1 MRLGQAKGKE
11 TPLSYI
17 VAVLLISFVVLW
29 LLAVL
34 FMRGEDLAAFDL
46 NDGTDSVKSI
56 AGEVKPS
63 SEHGQAAEAII
74 DFGKQAS
81 RLPARKRLKLI
92 RRFMEDMS
100 AGREYVSKFVP
111 VDAGGVPAEW
121 VLAPGIDP
129 SKRVLYIHGGA
140 YMAGSSRSHRNITN
154 RLSEICNAAV
164 LAIDYRLMPEH
175 KRSDGIADCRSAYRW
190 ILENGPEGE
199 HGSGEENGSDGA
211 SPPDFLLVGG
221 DSAGGN
227 LSLSLA
233 AWVRDE
239 GLRPPDAV
247 VAFSPS
253 LDGSFSSPSI
263 RSNVSSDLML
273 GPLFAILLKIPRA
286 VRAWLYVLEFR
297 FNPADPVVSPVFG
310 DLSNLPPT
318 LIQVSEAE
326 MLLDDARRYVR
337 KARASGSPALAQ
349 SWPHMLHVWQIF
361 YPEVPE
367 AGQAF
372 REVALFLQDLDIID

>member
-1 MRLGQAKGKE
+1 L
-11 TPLSYI
+11 LIII
-17 VAVLLISFVVLW
+17 VAPW
-29 LLAVL
+29 LVAVL
-34 FMRGEDLAAFDL
+34 FMRGEDLGAFDL
-46 NDGTDSVKSI
+46 DDGSACVRSMASV
-56 AGEVKPS
+56 GKPS
-63 SEHGQAAEAII
+63 SEHGKAAAAIM
-74 DFGKQAS
+74 DFGRQVS
-81 RLPARKRLKLI
+81 RLPARKRLKHI
-92 RRFMEDMS
+92 RQFMEDMS
-100 AGREYVSKFVP
+100 AGREYDSQFVS

-121 VLAPGIDP
+121 VLAPGTDA

-154 RLSEICNAAV
+154 RLSEICGAAV
-164 LAIDYRLMPEH
+164 LAIDYRLMPEN
-175 KRSDGIADCRSAYRW
+175 KRADGIADCRTAYRW
-190 ILENGPEGE
+190 ILEHGP
-199 HGSGEENGSDGA
+199 GEENGSDGA
-211 SPPDFLLVGG
+211 SSPDFLLVGG

-253 LDGSFSSPSI
+253 VDGSYSSPSI

-297 FNPADPVVSPVFG
+297 FNPANPVVSPVFA

-318 LIQVSEAE
+318 LIQVSEDE

-361 YPEVPE
+361 YPELPE
-367 AGQAF
+367 ADEAF
-372 REVALFLQDLDIID
+372 REVVLFLQDLDAID